1 MSSLLDQLIASW
13 KVRRTMLESQLEML
27 ESGEISGGT
36 NGSQLLIEQDI
47 QRFSSQIN
55 ELDALLAEHS

>member
-13 KVRRTMLESQLEML
+13 KARRTMLESQLEML
-27 ESGEISGGT
+27 ERGEMSGGT
-36 NGSQLLIEQDI
+36 NVPHVLIEQDI
-47 QRFSSQIN
+47 QRLSSQIN

>member
-13 KVRRTMLESQLEML
+13 KARRAMLESQLEML
-27 ESGEISGGT
+27 KSGEMNSGT
-36 NGSQLLIEQDI
+36 NMSRVLTEQDI
-47 QRFSSQIN
+47 QRLRSQIN